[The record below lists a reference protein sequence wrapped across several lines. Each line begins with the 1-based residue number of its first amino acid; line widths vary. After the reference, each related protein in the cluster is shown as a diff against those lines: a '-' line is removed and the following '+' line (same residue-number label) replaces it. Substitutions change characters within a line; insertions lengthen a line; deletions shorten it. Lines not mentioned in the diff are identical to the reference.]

1 VVQEGHG
8 GTLTVE
14 SVPGEGTTFSV
25 RIPVDGLAE
34 TDAGV
39 VTPSPAVTVG

>member
-14 SVPGEGTTFSV
+14 SVLGEGTIFSV

-34 TDAGV
+34 KDAGV
-39 VTPSPAVTVG
+39 GISSPAAAS